1 MQLKWR
7 REYDYKKRIEI
18 RIYLSLQNTR
28 KRLLWGAFLLSKLPT
43 CSQIEFFQNHLSSL
57 IFDGR
62 SLY

>member
-28 KRLLWGAFLLSKLPT
+28 KHLLWGAFLLSKLPT

>member
-28 KRLLWGAFLLSKLPT
+28 KHLLWGAFLLL
-43 CSQIEFFQNHLSSL
+43 
-57 IFDGR
+57 
-62 SLY
+62 